1 MGNYCRQ
8 KSLTGGTSQM
18 FLPQEIEIIWL
29 CFTLMEGDQNF
40 INTKGFTVLA
50 LVDYDYKFIYIDV
63 GCQDRISDGGVFN
76 NSTSKEAIL
85 NNSFSLPP
93 PKPLPILEET
103 DIVWIMILQYILS
116 RVWRIFEN
124 Y

>member
-1 MGNYCRQ
+1 
-8 KSLTGGTSQM
+8 
-18 FLPQEIEIIWL
+18 
-29 CFTLMEGDQNF
+29 MEVDQNF

-93 PKPLPILEET
+93 PKPRESGGFSRIIESLAPAW
-103 DIVWIMILQYILS
+103 IVESLVPDLLKKQKTI
-116 RVWRIFEN
+116 RIN
-124 Y
+124 